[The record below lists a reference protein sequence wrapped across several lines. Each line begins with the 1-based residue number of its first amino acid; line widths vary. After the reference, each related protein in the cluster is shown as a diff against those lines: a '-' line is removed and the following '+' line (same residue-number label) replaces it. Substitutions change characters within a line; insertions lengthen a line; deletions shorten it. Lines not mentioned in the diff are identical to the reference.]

1 MTNEMKEMLDAFGI
15 IITGD
20 TSQAEDEEITKAL
33 NDAMKAIDYKSVA
46 CSTNIEPFTVERL
59 EELMDWL
66 DKFQYEYR
74 YTTNDF
80 TGFIRSI
87 T

>member
-1 MTNEMKEMLDAFGI
+1 MTDEMRNMFDAFGI
-15 IITGD
+15 EIKGD
-20 TSQAEDEEITKAL
+20 LNASDEEITKAL
-33 NDAMKAIDYKSVA
+33 SDAIKSIDYKSAA

-59 EELMDWL
+59 EKLIDRL
-66 DKFQYEYR
+66 DKFQYERR

-80 TGFIRSI
+80 IGFIRSI

>member
-1 MTNEMKEMLDAFGI
+1 MTDEMRNMLDAFGVEI
-15 IITGD
+15 NGD
-20 TSQAEDEEITKAL
+20 LNASDEEITKAL
-33 NDAMKAIDYKSVA
+33 SDDIKEIDYKSVA
-46 CSTNIEPFTVERL
+46 CSTNIEAFTVERL

-66 DKFQYEYR
+66 DDFQYEYR
-74 YTTNDF
+74 YTSNDF

>member
-1 MTNEMKEMLDAFGI
+1 MTDEMRNMLDAFGI
-15 IITGD
+15 EIKGD
-20 TSQAEDEEITKAL
+20 LNASDEEIIKAL
-33 NDAMKAIDYKSVA
+33 NDAMKSIDYKSVA
-46 CSTNIEPFTVERL
+46 CSTNTEPFTVERL

-66 DKFQYEYR
+66 NDFQYEYK
-74 YTTNDF
+74 YTTNNYF

>member
-1 MTNEMKEMLDAFGI
+1 MTDEMRNMLDAFGI
-15 IITGD
+15 KIKGD
-20 TSQAEDEEITKAL
+20 LNATDEEITKVL
-33 NDAMKAIDYKSVA
+33 SDAIKAIDYKSVV

-59 EELMDWL
+59 EKLIDWL
-66 DKFQYEYR
+66 DDFQYKYR
-74 YTTNDF
+74 YTSNDF